1 MFAFFANRKKINI
14 VEGYLPVMSSQI
26 VEEASIL
33 QNSFAQKIE
42 LSLIIAA
49 LVKLKLIQQSHIS
62 RIYFAYKGNQSRLL
76 FTVSLPGG

>member
-1 MFAFFANRKKINI
+1 MKQFLLIFTLLGF
-14 VEGYLPVMSSQI
+14 
-26 VEEASIL
+26 SI
-33 QNSFAQKIE
+33 SFAQKIE